1 MSTYLYAQYD
11 GHLRCSSN
19 NVSTDGIKVEFTD
32 KVVILRLGDPTDVWK
47 PSVFSSYCVVC
58 VCVCMCVCLDLQP
71 ASLDQTV
78 NSRQINKLTQSMVQ
92 IP

>member
-32 KVVILRLGDPTDVWK
+32 KVVILRLGDLTDVWK

-58 VCVCMCVCLDLQP
+58 VCVCVCVCVYACVYVRVCVLIKQSTAD
-71 ASLDQTV
+71 
-78 NSRQINKLTQSMVQ
+78 KLTS
-92 IP
+92 